1 MMTLN
6 EAKLYLT
13 EKGYTVVNLED
24 EDIYVRYDTHDNIII
39 LAGSGIDADL
49 NIIRYVY
56 KKLKPKVS
64 YMVVRDGA
72 NGGEKWFD
80 KDTKIRKNQYYIY
93 VIWKTKLEK
102 QQIID
107 MVENWIATYLKNPID
122 LRPPFSNND
131 DIYEPYEV

>member
-6 EAKLYLT
+6 EAKQYLI
-13 EKGYTVVNLED
+13 EKGYTVTNLED
-24 EDIYVRYDTHDNIII
+24 EDIYVRYDIHDNIII
-39 LAGSGIDADL
+39 LAGSGIDSDL

-107 MVENWIATYLKNPID
+107 MVENWIVTYLKNPVD

-131 DIYEPYEV
+131 DIYEPYER